1 MSDRLT
7 RWEGR
12 DENGDRAV
20 MVDRSSPFHAA
31 FQAVLRKLARYEDAE
46 EKENGKNRLLE

>member
-1 MSDRLT
+1 MARLT
-7 RWEGR
+7 AWEGR
-12 DENGDRAV
+12 GEDGPRAV
-20 MVDRSSPFHAA
+20 MLDHDSPFHAA